1 MVIRGCFFEQ
11 PIALSPMDYLLTGF
25 DSRSMYERSILPSP
39 DRDRHLETVTADLG
53 GSLRAAEAHEPTD
66 ELLVREVTFQRLWRW
81 ANDAGVCYP
90 GLEPLEHGG
99 REHDLTFD
107 ADSQTWLKF
116 TKSSNAGFHIEFD
129 PDRARFTVSP
139 GLPLAYLERLLI
151 QNQLFGDL
159 TTFVGVGGTLH
170 RPRII
175 TRQRRVVGDGAPEEE
190 IIHLMVDIL
199 GFAPL
204 PKHLSVGYQNAL
216 AFIRDDF
223 AVFDLRPA
231 NVVKTDAGLLVAID
245 VIPVR
250 VDEAMRERFGGL
262 LRASA

>member
-1 MVIRGCFFEQ
+1 MH
-11 PIALSPMDYLLTGF
+11 
-25 DSRSMYERSILPSP
+25 ERANLPSP
-39 DRDRHLETVTADLG
+39 DRDLDLETATTDLG
-53 GSLRAAEAHEPTD
+53 GSLHAAEAHEPTD
-66 ELLVREVTFQRLWRW
+66 ELFVREVTFQRLWRW
-81 ANDAGVCYP
+81 ASDAGVCYP
-90 GLEPLEHGG
+90 GLQHVEPGG

-107 ADSQTWLKF
+107 PDSQTWLKF
-116 TKSSNAGFHIEFD
+116 TRPSNAGFHIEFD

-139 GLPLAYLERLLI
+139 GLPLEYLERLLI

-175 TRQRRVVGDGAPEEE
+175 TRQRRVVGDGAPEAE
-190 IIHLMVDIL
+190 IIQLMVDIL

-204 PKHLSVGYQNAL
+204 PRHLSVGYQNAL

-231 NVVKTDAGLLVAID
+231 NVVKTYDGILVPID

-262 LRASA
+262 LGAPLPATCK